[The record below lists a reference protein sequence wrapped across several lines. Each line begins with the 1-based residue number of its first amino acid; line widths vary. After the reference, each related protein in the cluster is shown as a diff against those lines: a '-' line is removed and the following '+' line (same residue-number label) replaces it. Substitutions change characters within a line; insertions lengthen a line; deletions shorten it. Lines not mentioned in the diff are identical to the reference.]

1 VERRARWRWFA
12 GAALLAAL
20 VFGALTWIVLA
31 NNNAP
36 TAVDLNVE
44 SFVVAHRSAWATD
57 LMKVLTWLGSSAL
70 LVPLSLLVG
79 GYFLLRR
86 RDWRPLALLGVGLGV
101 AIFWSSL
108 VKGLVKRPRPP
119 LADGIGLTFRGW
131 AFPSGHATQSLAGWT
146 LLAVIAAGV
155 MRRRQWVPWAVAAVV
170 ILVVGFSRIY
180 LGAHW
185 LTDVLGG
192 WSLAAA
198 WVLVVLTFA
207 RTRS

>member
-1 VERRARWRWFA
+1 MERRARWRWFA

-44 SFVVAHRSAWATD
+44 SFVVAHRTVWLTD
-57 LMKVLTWLGSSAL
+57 AMKVLTWLGSSAV

-108 VKGLVKRPRPP
+108 VKGRNSMTSGTVSSIRRGSGRP
-119 LADGIGLTFRGW
+119 T
-131 AFPSGHATQSLAGWT
+131 
-146 LLAVIAAGV
+146 
-155 MRRRQWVPWAVAAVV
+155 
-170 ILVVGFSRIY
+170 
-180 LGAHW
+180 
-185 LTDVLGG
+185 
-192 WSLAAA
+192 
-198 WVLVVLTFA
+198 
-207 RTRS
+207 RTRFWRSARR